1 MRHYRVKLAPSL
13 LESMTLATI
22 EAFGFRGPRANK
34 KSGVETYG
42 YVWGTKKLCPDGV
55 MVFYL
60 DKLSVSLTAK
70 KSSGTVWPNAE
81 AGELK
86 SQLLKRM
93 APHQTLLAEFHSH
106 PYANSL
112 AMNRQAGF
120 EFSKEDF
127 TTFLDDDLFWE
138 NADNTPVMLVQT
150 VCPIRQQTGKSAGWY
165 RRNVFFFDIDGHR
178 FWVNAAVGYLDE
190 KGKRR
195 CTGNRSRLVTIE
207 PTPFAGDLF
216 LPESDK

>member
-1 MRHYRVKLAPSL
+1 MAKHRVKLAPSL

-42 YVWGTKKLCPDGV
+42 YVWGTKKLCPNGV
-55 MVFYL
+55 TVFYL
-60 DKLSVSLTAK
+60 DKLSISLTAK
-70 KSSGTVWPNAE
+70 KSSGSVWPNAE

-93 APHQTLLAEFHSH
+93 APHQTLLADFHSH
-106 PYANSL
+106 PYADCTAL
-112 AMNRQAGF
+112 NRKAGF
-120 EFSKEDF
+120 DFSKNDID
-127 TTFLDDDLFWE
+127 TFLDDDLLWE
-138 NADNTPVMLVQT
+138 NADNTPLMLVQT
-150 VCPIRQQTGKSAGWY
+150 ICPIWRQKGKSAGWQRSNIFY
-165 RRNVFFFDIDGHR
+165 FDIDGHR
-178 FWVNAAVGYLDE
+178 FWVNAVVGYLDG

-195 CTGNRSRLVTIE
+195 CTGNVTRSVTLE

-216 LPESDK
+216 RTEIDE